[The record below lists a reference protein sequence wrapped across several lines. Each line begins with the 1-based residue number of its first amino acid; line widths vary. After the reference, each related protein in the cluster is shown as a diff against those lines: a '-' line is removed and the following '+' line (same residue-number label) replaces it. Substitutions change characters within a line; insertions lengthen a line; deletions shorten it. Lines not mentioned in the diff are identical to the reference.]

1 MLCVYLL
8 SSKCTCLFFSDH
20 FTFTSCMCY
29 KLYWL
34 WSQFGMA
41 IIILL
46 FLVSY
51 ILSSRIE
58 WKCTLQKQEVSSRLG
73 WWHGFSVFQ
82 SVNIATSHQ
91 MSSTWED
98 NWICALELKKQENC
112 NGLKGRSRTMTLPQ
126 VSMVFFPSD
135 NQTIYTFIQMTRM
148 SSSCSLYI

>member
-1 MLCVYLL
+1 MYIFFPVNARALYSVTILSLHACVTNPIDYDPNLEWQ
-8 SSKCTCLFFSDH
+8 SMQWH
-20 FTFTSCMCY
+20 
-29 KLYWL
+29 
-34 WSQFGMA
+34 
-41 IIILL
+41 IL

-51 ILSSRIE
+51 ILSSWIE